1 MTETLYYRH
10 TVMDKK
16 GAQRPVTTPISMS
29 ETLTLRDQ
37 FAMVALTGIVA
48 NPDYDLYNGDKARVA
63 YEIADAML
71 KERKKKK

>member
-1 MTETLYYRH
+1 MTEGVSVPQTGG
-10 TVMDKK
+10 VI
-16 GAQRPVTTPISMS
+16 VTHRTQQ
-29 ETLTLRDQ
+29 LTLRDQ

-48 NPDYDLYNGDKARVA
+48 NPDYDLYNGDKARLA